1 MGGALR
7 MTRMSGF
14 TGLSRHA
21 GWAVLALALALAC
34 AGARA
39 DFTIPGY
46 ELVQTAPL
54 ETTLS
59 NADLRGPLA
68 VWSELFDKANSE
80 IVLGQ
85 FYAVNK
91 AGAPFAQVVDKLAQ
105 AGRRG
110 VKIRFLLDKTGVGL
124 SDPATLAQLRAIPN
138 LELRILDYS
147 DLTGNGILH
156 AKYIAV
162 DGKAAYIGS
171 QNFDWRSFSHIHE
184 TGLLI
189 TDAVVVAQVVATF
202 EQDWQAQ
209 ALIAAHQA
217 VPKRVAVL
225 ETGAKAALA
234 ATAIRATPAAQ
245 LLASPAAF
253 NVPGVADSE
262 AALPALLAAAQTE
275 VRVQLLDYAPLSY
288 GPNGTRPYY
297 AVIDTALRA
306 AAARG
311 VHIKLMVSNWNTEQ
325 PALAYLK
332 SLALVPN
339 VEIRIVTL
347 PMASTGPIAFAR
359 VIHSKTMAIDGKL
372 AWIGT
377 SNWLGGYL
385 DKSRNFEV
393 VLRDEKMARRVAALH
408 EQTWSSAYARPL
420 DILKIYPKPNKGG
433 GE

>member
-1 MGGALR
+1 MRLPLR
-7 MTRMSGF
+7 LPLSG
-14 TGLSRHA
+14 
-21 GWAVLALALALAC
+21 LALAGLLASTA
-34 AGARA
+34 ARA

-46 ELVQTAPL
+46 ELVQTAPI

-68 VWSELFDKANSE
+68 VWSQLFDNARSE

-105 AGRRG
+105 AGKRG
-110 VKIRFLLDKTGVGL
+110 VKIRFLLDKKGVGL
-124 SDPATLAQLRAIPN
+124 SEPATLAQLRAIPN

-147 DLTGNGILH
+147 DLTGNGIIH
-156 AKYIAV
+156 AKYLAV

-189 TDAVVVAQVVATF
+189 TDPVVVKQVVATF

-209 ALIAAHQA
+209 GLIAAHQA
-217 VPKRVAVL
+217 VPKRVAVA
-225 ETGAKAALA
+225 ENAAMA
-234 ATAIRATPAAQ
+234 APAAQ

-262 AALPALLAAAQTE
+262 ATLPALLGAAQSE

-306 AAARG
+306 AASRG
-311 VHIKLMVSNWNTEQ
+311 VHIKLMVSNWNLEQ
-325 PALAYLK
+325 PGLAYLK

-347 PMASTGPIAFAR
+347 PMASSGPIPFAR
-359 VIHSKTMAIDGKL
+359 VIHSKTMSIDGKL
-372 AWIGT
+372 AWVGT
-377 SNWLGGYL
+377 SNWLGGYF

-393 VLRDEKMARRVAALH
+393 VLRNEKMAQRLAALH
-408 EQTWSSAYARPL
+408 EQTWSSAYAQPL
-420 DILKIYPKPNKGG
+420 DVMKIYPKPNKGG

>member
-1 MGGALR
+1 MRLKTLALW
-7 MTRMSGF
+7 T
-14 TGLSRHA
+14 
-21 GWAVLALALALAC
+21 LALAS

-46 ELVQTAPL
+46 ELVQTAPI

-68 VWSELFDKANSE
+68 VWSQLFDNARTE

-91 AGAPFAQVVDKLAQ
+91 AGAPFAQVVDKLAA
-105 AGRRG
+105 AGKRG
-110 VKIRFLLDKTGVGL
+110 VKIRFLLDAKGVGL

-138 LELRILDYS
+138 LELRVLDYS
-147 DLTGNGILH
+147 ELTGNGIIH
-156 AKYIAV
+156 AKYMAV
-162 DGKAAYIGS
+162 DGKAAFIGS
-171 QNFDWRSFSHIHE
+171 QNFDWRSFTHIHE

-189 TDAVVVAQVVATF
+189 TDPVVVRQVVATF
-202 EQDWQAQ
+202 EQDWKAQAQ
-209 ALIAAHQA
+209 IAAHQS
-217 VPKRVAVL
+217 VQKRVAASGEAAMA
-225 ETGAKAALA
+225 ET
-234 ATAIRATPAAQ
+234 PAQ

-253 NVPGVADSE
+253 NAPGVADSE
-262 AALPALLAAAQTE
+262 ATLPALLAAAQTE
-275 VRVQLLDYAPLSY
+275 VRVQMLDYAPLSY

-325 PALAYLK
+325 PAIAYLK

-347 PMASTGPIAFAR
+347 PMASTGPIPFAR
-359 VIHSKTMAIDGKL
+359 VIHSKTMEIDGKL
-372 AWIGT
+372 AWVGT
-377 SNWLGGYL
+377 SNWLGGYF

-393 VLRDEKMARRVAALH
+393 VLRNEKMAARIAALH
-408 EQTWSSAYARPL
+408 EQTWSSAYAAPI
-420 DILKIYPKPNKGG
+420 DVMKNYPKPNKGG